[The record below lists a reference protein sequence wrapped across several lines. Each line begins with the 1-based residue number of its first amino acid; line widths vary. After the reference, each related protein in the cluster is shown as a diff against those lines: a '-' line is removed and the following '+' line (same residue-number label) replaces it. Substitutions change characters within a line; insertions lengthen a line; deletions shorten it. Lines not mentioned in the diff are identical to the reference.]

1 MASEGKLM
9 LCLHDRQVRF
19 VGIGV
24 WAANHYAPGITELF
38 TTKDKDLFLPPEPEN
53 LLQAWE
59 ACEDAGLELYVGSE
73 PLDRPRDLVLAR
85 AVVERR
91 ALTRASDGDM
101 LHVDLTLVMAGFDFE
116 TVWQE
121 RRTFLVDGVDV
132 PVARLTHIVESKSAA
147 GRLKDLLFLETH
159 RTMLRELEERHRARE
174 KGTEKGTEEAT

>member
-1 MASEGKLM
+1 M
-9 LCLHDRQVRF
+9 RY

-24 WAANHYAPGITELF
+24 WGANHYAEGIAELF
-38 TTKDKDLFLPPEPEN
+38 ATRDKDLFLPPDPEN

-59 ACEDAGLELYVGSE
+59 TCEDAGLELYAGSE

-85 AVVERR
+85 AVVERQ
-91 ALTRASDGDM
+91 ALTRASDGIG

-121 RRTFLVDGVDV
+121 RRTFVVDGVEV
-132 PVARLTHIVESKSAA
+132 TVARLTHIVASKSAA

-159 RTMLRELEERHRARE
+159 RTMLRDLEERQRARE
-174 KGTEKGTEEAT
+174 KGAEEAT